1 MLQVRSY
8 RNAISIVV
16 CATIACTIPA
26 LASDWQLCGHE
37 PKRLLCIQDGDTL
50 MLGRE
55 EIGLM
60 GFDAPERGK
69 LARCERER
77 RLAERATL
85 RLQQLLNR
93 GPVRIERRVKG
104 IYGHTPAI
112 AWVNDENVGTIL
124 VREGL
129 AHAYEGGK
137 RYAFRWCR

>member
-1 MLQVRSY
+1 MNTVTTRFAVLL
-8 RNAISIVV
+8 
-16 CATIACTIPA
+16 A
-26 LASDWQLCGHE
+26 LAALADATPARADWQICGNG
-37 PKRLLCIQDGDTL
+37 KRDKCIHDGDTL

-60 GFDAPERGK
+60 GFETPERGK

-85 RLQQLLNR
+85 RLQQLFNTGR
-93 GPVRIERRVKG
+93 VRIEKRVRG
-104 IYGHTPAI
+104 IYGHIPAI

-137 RYAFRWCR
+137 RYPFRWCQ